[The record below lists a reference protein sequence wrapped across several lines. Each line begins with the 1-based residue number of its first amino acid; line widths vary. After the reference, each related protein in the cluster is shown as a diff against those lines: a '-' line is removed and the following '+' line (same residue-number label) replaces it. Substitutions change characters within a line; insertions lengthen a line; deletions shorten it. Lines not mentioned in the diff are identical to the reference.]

1 MPRNGKPWTSEADD
15 ALRNAL
21 VAGTALPALS
31 QILDRTESSIKSRA
45 YVLRLSLKPAGEPI
59 TPLTPSARMRA
70 LRMSVSAGGA
80 GLKAKKGY

>member
-1 MPRNGKPWTSEADD
+1 MARKGKPWTSEADD

-21 VAGTALPALS
+21 VAGTALPELS
-31 QILDRTESSIKSRA
+31 RVLDRTASSIKSRV
-45 YVLRLSLKPAGEPI
+45 YVLRLSLKPPAEPI

-80 GLKAKKGY
+80 GLKAKKGR